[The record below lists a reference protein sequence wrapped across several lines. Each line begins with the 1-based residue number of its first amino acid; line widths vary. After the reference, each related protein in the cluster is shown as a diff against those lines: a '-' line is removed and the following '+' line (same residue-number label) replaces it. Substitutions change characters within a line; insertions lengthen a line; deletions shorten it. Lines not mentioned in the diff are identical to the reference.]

1 MSGENSAG
9 DTARTPTTFHWGRYD
24 VLSSGDEVVALE
36 PHPGDPDP
44 SPIGAG
50 VAEVNHAPY
59 RITRPMVREGWLR
72 GEPDSVRGGD
82 RFVAVSWDRAF
93 DLAARELTRVY
104 TDHGPEAVYGGSYG
118 WGSAGR
124 FHHPQSQI
132 HRFLA
137 MAGGYTASVN
147 TYSFAAMEVVVPHV
161 IGGGPTSLH
170 ERGPS
175 WREITDHAG
184 LVVSFG
190 GLAAK
195 NTQMVPGGPSR
206 HTQTS
211 WQRAA
216 ARAGVRFVNVS
227 PVRHDAAAEL
237 DAQWLPLR
245 PGTDTALMLALA
257 HVLITEGL
265 ADIDFATRCCTG
277 FDRFRAHVLGHD
289 EPTASDGHESAN
301 GRVPNDHA
309 PDDHAPDDHAPNDG
323 VAKDPEWAERI
334 TGVAAGDIRALARE
348 IAAHRTVINLSWSI
362 QRHDHGEQPYWA
374 GIALA
379 ALSGSCGRPG
389 GGPAAG
395 LGISEH
401 GTRGHWRIAALPQE
415 PGGVVGRIPVA
426 RIADM
431 LLSPGE
437 TIDYN
442 GERITFPDTRLVY
455 WAGGNPF
462 HHHQDLGRLERAW
475 QRPDTVIVH
484 ESWWNATATRA
495 DIVFPVATTL
505 ERDDLALG
513 AADSAITAMHRAVPP
528 PAGVCTDHAVF
539 AGLADRLGFGE
550 RFTEGRS
557 EWQWVRE
564 LYDRTRDRLGDAGVA
579 LPDFNE
585 FWRAGAAELPEKDMA
600 HDGGSF
606 AELRADPAAAPLD
619 TPSGRIE
626 LVSAAVTAFGYPDC
640 PGMPVWL
647 EPYERLGTAAAR
659 RHGLHLVSNQPKTR
673 LHSQYDGGR
682 SSRESKVGG
691 REPVDLHPD
700 DARDRGI
707 ADGDVVRIRN
717 DRGACLAGARLTDEV
732 RPGVAVLATGAWYD
746 PDEDGICRHGNPNV
760 LTRDTGTS
768 RLAQGPTSGTTL
780 VEIEPAGRDVPA
792 VRAFDPPEI
801 VEAGPEF
808 GNDHRR

>member
-1 MSGENSAG
+1 MTGDSSAG
-9 DTARTPTTFHWGRYD
+9 ETIRTPTTFHWGRYD
-24 VLSSGDEVVALE
+24 VLSSGDRVVALE

-50 VAEVNHAPY
+50 VPEVNHAPY
-59 RITRPMVREGWLR
+59 RITRPMVRESWLR
-72 GEPDSVRGGD
+72 GDHGSERGRD
-82 RFVAVSWDRAF
+82 RFVAVSWDRAS
-93 DLAARELTRVY
+93 DLAAGELARVR
-104 TDHGPEAVYGGSYG
+104 DEHGPAAIYGGSYG

-147 TYSFAAMEVVVPHV
+147 TYSFAAMEVVLPHV

-170 ERGPS
+170 ERGPT
-175 WREITDHAG
+175 WRKITEHAG

-216 ARAGVRFVNVS
+216 AEAGVRFVNVS
-227 PVRHDAAAEL
+227 PVRDDAAADL
-237 DAQWLPLR
+237 GAQWLPLR
-245 PGTDTALMLALA
+245 PGTDTALMLALI
-257 HVLITEGL
+257 HVLLTEDL
-265 ADIDFATRCCTG
+265 ADTDFANRCCSG
-277 FDRFRAHVLGHD
+277 FDRLRDYVLGRG
-289 EPTASDGHESAN
+289 DGT
-301 GRVPNDHA
+301 
-309 PDDHAPDDHAPNDG
+309 
-323 VAKDPEWAERI
+323 AKDPAWATGI
-334 TGVAAGDIRALARE
+334 TGVPAGDIRDLART
-348 IAAHRTVINLSWSI
+348 IAAHRTVINLAWSI

-379 ALSGSCGRPG
+379 ALSGSCGLPG
-389 GGPAAG
+389 GGPAGG
-395 LGISEH
+395 LGIAEH
-401 GTRGHWRIAALPQE
+401 GTRGHRRIAALPQP
-415 PGGVVGRIPVA
+415 PGGAVARIPVA
-426 RIADM
+426 RVADM
-431 LLSPGE
+431 LLDPGA
-437 TIDYN
+437 TIDYD
-442 GERITFPDTRLVY
+442 GERITFPDIRLVY

-475 QRPDTVIVH
+475 RRPDTVIVH

-505 ERDDLALG
+505 ERDDFALG
-513 AADSAITAMHRAVPP
+513 SADSTISAMHRAVPP
-528 PAGVCTDHAVF
+528 PAEVRTDHAVF
-539 AGLADRLGFGE
+539 AGLAERLGFGE

-564 LYDRTRDRLGDAGVA
+564 LYDRTRDRLRDEGVDLPGFDA
-579 LPDFNE
+579 
-585 FWRAGAAELPEKDMA
+585 FWNAGSAALPEKDMTP
-600 HDGGSF
+600 DGGSF
-606 AELRADPAAAPLD
+606 AALRADPAAAPLA

-626 LVSAAVTAFGYPDC
+626 LVSDTVAAFGYPDC
-640 PGMPVWL
+640 PGMPMWL
-647 EPYERLGTAAAR
+647 EPYERLGTEAAE

-682 SSRESKVGG
+682 VSRESKVGG

-700 DARDRGI
+700 DARARGI
-707 ADGDVVRIRN
+707 ADGDTVRIHN
-717 DRGACLAGARLTDEV
+717 DRGACLAGARLTDAV

-746 PDEDGICRHGNPNV
+746 PDADGLCRHGNPNV
-760 LTRDTGTS
+760 LTRDVGTS

-780 VEIEPAGRDVPA
+780 VEIEPAGPDVPD

-801 VEAGPEF
+801 VDDDTGHAPTTLPSGRP
-808 GNDHRR
+808 G